1 MGALAG
7 RPALIVG
14 GGIGGLTAALALARR
29 GAAVTVLERAPQLA
43 EVGAGIQ
50 ISPNAARVLDALGL
64 AQPFHTASVDSPAV
78 TLRDHHGGLVLRMD
92 LAAARPGQDFRT
104 IHRARLIALLE
115 EAARAAGITIRL
127 DSPVEDLPDAPL
139 LIGADGLHSRLR
151 AALNG
156 AETPFFTGQAAW
168 RALIPLESGAQLG
181 AQVFMGAGRHLVSY
195 PLAGGLRNIVAVEER
210 RSWTAE
216 GWSLPGDP
224 AELRSAFAGFGGP
237 VPGWLARVTE
247 CAVWGLHRHAVA
259 ACWHDDRR
267 AILGDAAHPTLPF
280 LAQGACM
287 AIEDAWT
294 LAACLDADADQ
305 PRALARYQALRQ
317 GRCARIVDAAS
328 ANARNYHLGGAR
340 RLAAHALLRAAGRLA
355 PGAVFGRF
363 AWVYDFD
370 PVRAAP

>member
-7 RPALIVG
+7 RPALVVG

-29 GAAVTVLERAPQLA
+29 GAAVTVLERAPRLD

-50 ISPNAARVLDALGL
+50 ISPNAAHVLDALGL
-64 AQPFHTASVDSPAV
+64 SGPFRAASVDSPAV
-78 TLRDHHGGLVLRMD
+78 TLRDHRGGLVLRMD

-104 IHRARLIALLE
+104 IHRARLIALLSD
-115 EAARAAGITIRL
+115 AARASGVTIRL
-127 DSPVEDLPDAPL
+127 DSPVEEPPDVPL

-156 AETPFFTGQAAW
+156 AETPFFTRQAAW
-168 RALIPLESGAQLG
+168 RALIPLEPGAQPG

-210 RSWTAE
+210 GSWTVE
-216 GWSLPGDP
+216 GWSLPDDP
-224 AELRSAFAGFGGP
+224 ANLRRAFAGFGGP
-237 VPGWLARVTE
+237 VPGWLEQVTR
-247 CAVWGLHRHAVA
+247 CAVWGLHRHPVA
-259 ACWHDDRR
+259 PRWHDDRR

-287 AIEDAWT
+287 AIEDGWT

-305 PRALARYQALRQ
+305 PRALARYQALRR

-328 ANARNYHLGGAR
+328 ANARNYHLDGAR
-340 RLAAHALLRAAGRLA
+340 RLAAHALLRMAGRLA

-370 PVRAAP
+370 PVAAAP